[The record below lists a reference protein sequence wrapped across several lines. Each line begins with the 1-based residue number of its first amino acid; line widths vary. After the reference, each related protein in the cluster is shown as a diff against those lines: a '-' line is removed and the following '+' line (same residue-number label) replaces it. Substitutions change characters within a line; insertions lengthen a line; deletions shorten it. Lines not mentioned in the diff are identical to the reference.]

1 MSWSIAI
8 TWFGDKIFYPLLSL
22 LLPKV
27 ADHLMS
33 RWFGKHLFIDD
44 VITTTNDKTITFDI
58 RVSNASDQA
67 ISLTHLYIKLFNP
80 PVKGQIFRSTV
91 QDSSATYEVFDKDGK
106 FITSVG
112 NEQFF
117 DFSSMESKGNFIFQ
131 SKFLQKVNS
140 KDTDRFKFV
149 IHLAALNV
157 NSNLNQVEAIVT
169 YAFQGNNKTTQ
180 IIKDTYLKS
189 F

>member
-1 MSWSIAI
+1 M
-8 TWFGDKIFYPLLSL
+8 
-22 LLPKV
+22 
-27 ADHLMS
+27 
-33 RWFGKHLFIDD
+33 
-44 VITTTNDKTITFDI
+44 
-58 RVSNASDQA
+58 AS
-67 ISLTHLYIKLFNP
+67 
-80 PVKGQIFRSTV
+80 
-91 QDSSATYEVFDKDGK
+91 

-180 IIKDTYLKS
+180 IIRTLT
-189 F
+189 